1 MISMQFKTWLRL
13 HEAEE
18 QTELEK
24 MSPQSI
30 NADKHVNAIE
40 DVIKDNG
47 YKNYK
52 ISTSTTADPKSG
64 IVEPDLTLGKH
75 REDSETHTRVELKS
89 VSLKSGNPQ
98 QIKITHRQGDLLV
111 GSHKDPSKDLTVAGL
126 EDLLKFN
133 WKRKNGKI
141 VSVNGVRMESP
152 NKYLTTPSYE
162 VYEHIRDNHPM
173 GEIRVGE
180 IGENRES
187 RLDELI
193 GKKFKDKEEFNR
205 YFFLRRTKK
214 VRKKWKDVSTEFWG
228 SIKTPMNFDV
238 LATSLGHVMCKH
250 KKGSPEYN
258 RALQDCIDA
267 GLVEEG
273 EEGGDFTDD
282 IEDYNVRG
290 GFVKTK
296 RVDNGGDTRQSRIQR
311 SHQSPES
318 DIAKPKRQFLKVK
331 LDNMKDKRAME
342 ELIKAAEPAAVQ
354 QLNTQLNLPQK

>member
-18 QTELEK
+18 QAELEK

-30 NADKHVNAIE
+30 NAKKHVNAIE

-52 ISTSTTADPKSG
+52 ISESTTPDPTTH

-75 REDSETHTRVELKS
+75 RDDPETHTRVELKS
-89 VSLKSGNPQ
+89 VSLKAGNPQ
-98 QIKITHRQGDLLV
+98 QIKITHRLDDLLV
-111 GSHKDPSKDLTVAGL
+111 GSHKDPLKDLTVAGL
-126 EDLLKFN
+126 ENLLKRDF
-133 WKRKNGKI
+133 KRNKKGKI
-141 VSVNGVRMESP
+141 VRVNGQRMESL
-152 NKYLTTPSYE
+152 NKRLSTPSYE

-173 GEIRVGE
+173 GEI
-180 IGENRES
+180 GENEES

-193 GKKFKDKEEFNR
+193 GKKFKDKDKFDS
-205 YFFLRRTKK
+205 YFFDNNRFRE
-214 VRKKWKDVSTEFWG
+214 KWTDVSTEFWG

-238 LATSLGHVMCKH
+238 IATSLGHVICKH
-250 KKGSPEYN
+250 KKGSLEYN

-267 GLVEEG
+267 GLVKEDG
-273 EEGGDFTDD
+273 DFTDFTDD

-311 SHQSPES
+311 SHQSTES
-318 DIAKPKRQFLKVK
+318 DIAKPKRQFLKDK
-331 LDNMKDKRAME
+331 LDEMKRKRATA
-342 ELIKAAEPAAVQ
+342 ELIKAVAPVAAQ
-354 QLNTQLNLPQK
+354 ELNTQFNLSQK

>member
-18 QTELEK
+18 QAELEK

-30 NADKHVNAIE
+30 NSDKHIDAIE

-52 ISTSTTADPKSG
+52 ISRSTHADLNG
-64 IVEPDLTLGKH
+64 NVEPDLTLGKH
-75 REDSETHTRVELKS
+75 RDDPKTHTRVELKS
-89 VSLKSGNPQ
+89 VSNTKSGNPQ
-98 QIKITHRQGDLLV
+98 QIKITHRLHDLLV
-111 GSHKDPSKDLTVAGL
+111 GSHKDPLKDLTVKGL
-126 EDLLKFN
+126 ENLLKPDF
-133 WKRKNGKI
+133 KRTKKGRI
-141 VSVNGVRMESP
+141 VSVDGQRMESL
-152 NKYLTTPSYE
+152 NKRLSTPSYE

-173 GEIRVGE
+173 GEI
-180 IGENRES
+180 GENRKS

-205 YFFLRRTKK
+205 YFFDNNRFRE
-214 VRKKWKDVSTEFWG
+214 KWTDVSTEFWG

-238 LATSLGHVMCKH
+238 ITTSLGHVICKH
-250 KKGSPEYN
+250 KKDSLEYN

-267 GLVEEG
+267 GLIQKDG
-273 EEGGDFTDD
+273 TFTDD

-318 DIAKPKRQFLKVK
+318 YIAKSKRKFLKDK
-331 LDNMKDKRAME
+331 LDEMKQKREDA
-342 ELIKAAEPAAVQ
+342 ELIKAAGPAAAQ
-354 QLNTQLNLPQK
+354 ELSKFNPKEIK

>member
-18 QTELEK
+18 QAELEK

-30 NADKHVNAIE
+30 NAKKHVNAIE

-52 ISTSTTADPKSG
+52 TSESTTADPITH

-75 REDSETHTRVELKS
+75 RDDPETHTRVELKS
-89 VSLKSGNPQ
+89 VSLKAGNPQ

-111 GSHKDPSKDLTVAGL
+111 GSHKDPSKDLTVKNL
-126 EDLLKFN
+126 EDLLTQN

-141 VSVNGVRMESP
+141 VLVNGKRMQSS

-162 VYEHIRDNHPM
+162 VYEHIRNNHPM
-173 GEIRVGE
+173 GE

-193 GKKFKDKEEFNR
+193 GKKFKDKDEFNR
-205 YFFLRRTKK
+205 YFFLRRTKR

-238 LATSLGHVMCKH
+238 ITTSLGHVICKH
-250 KKGSPEYN
+250 KKDSPEYN

-267 GLVEEG
+267 GLIPKG
-273 EEGGDFTDD
+273 NTFTDD

-296 RVDNGGDTRQSRIQR
+296 RIDNGGDTRQSRIQR
-311 SHQSPES
+311 SHQSLES
-318 DIAKPKRQFLKVK
+318 NIAKSKRQFLKDK
-331 LDNMKDKRAME
+331 LDEMKEKRADA
-342 ELIKAAEPAAVQ
+342 ELIKAAEPAAVE
-354 QLNTQLNLPQK
+354 QLNTQLNLSKK

>member
-18 QTELEK
+18 KTELEK
-24 MSPQSI
+24 MSPQSV
-30 NADKHVNAIE
+30 NAKKHVNAIE
-40 DVIKDNG
+40 DVIKDNR

-52 ISTSTTADPKSG
+52 ISTSTHADPNTD

-98 QIKITHRQGDLLV
+98 QIKITHRKGDLLV

-126 EDLLKFN
+126 ENLLKFN

-141 VSVNGVRMESP
+141 VSVNGARMESP
-152 NKYLTTPSYE
+152 NKRLSTPSYA

-193 GKKFKDKEEFNR
+193 GKKFKDEQQFNG
-205 YFFLRRTKK
+205 YFFRNNRF
-214 VRKKWKDVSTEFWG
+214 RKKWEDVSTEFWG

-267 GLVEEG
+267 GLVK
-273 EEGGDFTDD
+273 EGGDFTDD
-282 IEDYNVRG
+282 IEDYNIRG
-290 GFVKTK
+290 GFVKTR
-296 RVDNGGDTRQSRIQR
+296 RVDNGGPTRQSRIQR

-318 DIAKPKRQFLKVK
+318 DTAEQKRKFLKGK
-331 LDNMKDKRAME
+331 LDNMKDKRAMA
-342 ELIKAAEPAAVQ
+342 ELIKAVAPVAAQ
-354 QLNTQLNLPQK
+354 ELSKFNPKEIK